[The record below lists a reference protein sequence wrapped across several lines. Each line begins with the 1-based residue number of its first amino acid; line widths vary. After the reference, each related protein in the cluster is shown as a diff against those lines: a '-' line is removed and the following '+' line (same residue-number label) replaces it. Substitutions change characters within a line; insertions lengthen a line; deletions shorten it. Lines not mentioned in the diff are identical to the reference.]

1 MCEKS
6 FNEESGTK
14 PAIPPCSWKMDSS
27 NCDHIWPLLSFRQH
41 LHQIWLVWQIVLMVV
56 TQVYFDT
63 FLKNCYIV
71 ILVTPVLAFIWRW
84 SVKAAKCAW
93 SFVARQT
100 GALRYTEVDGD
111 DVGGAGVDEYDDADD
126 FDGIE

>member
-1 MCEKS
+1 
-6 FNEESGTK
+6 
-14 PAIPPCSWKMDSS
+14 
-27 NCDHIWPLLSFRQH
+27 
-41 LHQIWLVWQIVLMVV
+41 MVA
-56 TQVYFDT
+56 
-63 FLKNCYIV
+63 
-71 ILVTPVLAFIWRW
+71 TPMLAFIWRW